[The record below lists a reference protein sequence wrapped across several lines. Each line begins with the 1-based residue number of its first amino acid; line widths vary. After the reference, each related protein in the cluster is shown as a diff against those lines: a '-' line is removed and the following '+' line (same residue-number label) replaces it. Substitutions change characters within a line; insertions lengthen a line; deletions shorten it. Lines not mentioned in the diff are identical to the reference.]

1 MGSLQYQFGN
11 FMIVILVTK
20 LSDAIV
26 IPVPI
31 ILGLIGVRDGP
42 RVALKSTGEREAG
55 AARATGTAPSLRAA
69 KSCRGQ
75 TGSDTVPNT
84 LHELL

>member
-1 MGSLQYQFGN
+1 MGRLQYQSGN

-26 IPVPI
+26 IPIPI
-31 ILGLIGVRDGP
+31 VLGLCGVTVR
-42 RVALKSTGEREAG
+42 ALHC
-55 AARATGTAPSLRAA
+55 ATGTAPSLRAA

-75 TGSDTVPNT
+75 AGGDIECTA